1 MTLITVN
8 FLFDTIYNYILVEIE
23 KNKYES
29 PERNTSWNPN
39 NLSEN
44 NSLQRVQGNNVSSFY
59 EDFRKR
65 S

>member
-29 PERNTSWNPN
+29 LERNTSWNPN